1 LRRRAEMIVLGLD
14 IGGSMTKSILVE
26 NGEIK
31 GAVQVTASG
40 PLVSAAGAIG
50 KITEE
55 LGVRLSSIELIACT
69 GGGSRKIGPSFLGL
83 KTVKVDEIEAIGLG
97 GLALSGLK
105 EAVVSSVG
113 TGTAIVSV
121 RREGGSIVTRHLG
134 GTGVGGGTLIGLSKL
149 LLNRSSIKG
158 IFELARRGDFR
169 NVDLTIMDIVGG
181 PIGRLPA
188 DTTASNFGNVGDGA
202 KLEDIAAG
210 LLNMVAQVIGTVTYF
225 AAKAE
230 GLEKK
235 IVFIGSLPTIPEFSE
250 ILTSTVS
257 LLGGVATVPEMACY
271 ATALG
276 AAIKAK
282 ERLGQVF
289 R

>member
-1 LRRRAEMIVLGLD
+1 MIIIGLD
-14 IGGSMTKSILVE
+14 IGGSMTKSILIE
-26 NGEIK
+26 NGEIR
-31 GAVQVTASG
+31 GTVQVTASG

-55 LGVRLSSIELIACT
+55 LGVELSSIDLISCT
-69 GGGSRKIGPSFLGL
+69 GGGSRKIGSSFLGL

-97 GLALSGLK
+97 GLTLSGLS
-105 EAVVSSVG
+105 EAVVSSIG

-121 RREGGSIVTRHLG
+121 RRKGNNVITRHLG
-134 GTGVGGGTLIGLSKL
+134 GTGVGGGTLIGLSRL
-149 LLNRSSIKG
+149 MLNRSSING
-158 IFELARRGDFR
+158 IFELARKGSSR

-181 PIGRLPA
+181 PIGRLPP
-188 DTTASNFGNVGDGA
+188 DTTASNFGNVGDGT

-210 LLNMVAQVIGTVTYF
+210 LLNMVGQVIGTVTYF

-230 GLEKK
+230 GLEDK
-235 IVFIGSLPTIPEFSE
+235 IVFIGSLPTIQEFSE

-257 LLGGVATVPEMACY
+257 LLGGNAKVPEMACY

-282 ERLGQVF
+282 KQLKSLLG
-289 R
+289 

>member
-1 LRRRAEMIVLGLD
+1 MIIIGLD
-14 IGGSMTKSILVE
+14 IGGSMTKSILIE
-26 NGEIK
+26 NGEIR
-31 GAVQVTASG
+31 GSVQVTASG

-50 KITEE
+50 KITED
-55 LGVRLSSIELIACT
+55 LGVELSSIDLISCT
-69 GGGSRKIGPSFLGL
+69 GGGSREIGSSFLGL

-97 GLALSGLK
+97 GLALSGLS
-105 EAVVSSVG
+105 EAVVSSIG

-121 RREGGSIVTRHLG
+121 RKEGNNVTTRHLG
-134 GTGVGGGTLIGLSKL
+134 GTGVGGGTLVGLSKL
-149 LLNRSSIKG
+149 LLNRSSIEG
-158 IFELARRGDFR
+158 FFELARKGNFR

-188 DTTASNFGNVGDGA
+188 DTTASNFGNVRDGTR
-202 KLEDIAAG
+202 LEDIAAG
-210 LLNMVAQVIGTVTYF
+210 LLNMVGQVIGTVTYF

-235 IVFIGSLPTIPEFSE
+235 IVFIGSLPTIKEFSE

-257 LLGGVATVPEMACY
+257 LLGGNAIIPEMASY

-282 ERLGQVF
+282 KQIKSLF
-289 R
+289 K

>member
-1 LRRRAEMIVLGLD
+1 MIIIGLD
-14 IGGSMTKSILVE
+14 IGGSMTKSILIE

-31 GAVQVTASG
+31 GSVQVTASG

-50 KITEE
+50 KITED
-55 LGVRLSSIELIACT
+55 LGVELSSIDLISCT
-69 GGGSRKIGPSFLGL
+69 GGGSREIGSSFLGL

-97 GLALSGLK
+97 GLALSGLN
-105 EAVVSSVG
+105 EAVVSSIG

-121 RREGGSIVTRHLG
+121 KKEKNIATRHLG
-134 GTGVGGGTLIGLSKL
+134 GTGIGGGTLVGLSKL
-149 LLNRSSIKG
+149 LLNRSSIEG
-158 IFELARRGDFR
+158 FFELARKGNFR

-188 DTTASNFGNVGDGA
+188 DTTASNFGNVGDGTR
-202 KLEDIAAG
+202 LEDIAAG
-210 LLNMVAQVIGTVTYF
+210 LLNMVGQVIGTVTYF

-235 IVFIGSLPTIPEFSE
+235 IVFIGSLPTIRKFSE
-250 ILTSTVS
+250 ILISTVS
-257 LLGGVATVPEMACY
+257 LLGGNATVPEMASY

-282 ERLGQVF
+282 KQLGSLF
-289 R
+289 K

>member
-1 LRRRAEMIVLGLD
+1 MIIIGLD
-14 IGGSMTKSILVE
+14 IGGSMTKAILIE

-31 GAVQVTASG
+31 GTVQVTASG

-50 KITEE
+50 KITEDLE
-55 LGVRLSSIELIACT
+55 VELSSIYLISCT
-69 GGGSRKIGPSFLGL
+69 GGGSRKIGSSFLGL

-97 GLALSGLK
+97 GLTLSGLS
-105 EAVVSSVG
+105 EAVVSSIG

-121 RREGGSIVTRHLG
+121 RKEGENVTTRHLG
-134 GTGVGGGTLIGLSKL
+134 GTGVGGGTLVGLSKL
-149 LLNRSSIKG
+149 LLNRSSIDG
-158 IFELARRGDFR
+158 IFELAKNGNFR
-169 NVDLTIMDIVGG
+169 NVDLTIKDIVGG

-188 DTTASNFGNVGDGA
+188 DTTASNFGNVRDGT

-210 LLNMVAQVIGTVTYF
+210 LLNMVGQVIGTVTYF

-230 GLEKK
+230 MLEDK

-250 ILTSTVS
+250 IITSTVS
-257 LLGGVATVPEMACY
+257 LLGGKATVPEMACY

-276 AAIKAK
+276 AAINAK
-282 ERLGQVF
+282 KQLKSLLKVK
-289 R
+289 